1 MDDSMFNKK
10 KILPPNINQHPI
22 EPQIHHPARVK
33 RKRSIEIEIY
43 DTEPCSDKQQI
54 PISSEP
60 ERIRASEIYLT
71 PK

>member
-1 MDDSMFNKK
+1 MFNKK
-10 KILPPNINQHPI
+10 KILSSNINQHPT
-22 EPQIHHPARVK
+22 ELQIHHPPRVK

-43 DTEPCSDKQQI
+43 DTEPCNDKQQM

-60 ERIRASEIYLT
+60 ERIRTSEIYLT

>member
-1 MDDSMFNKK
+1 MFNKK
-10 KILPPNINQHPI
+10 KILPSNISYHPL
-22 EPQIHHPARVK
+22 EPQIHQPARVK

-43 DTEPCSDKQQI
+43 DTEPCSEKQQM

-60 ERIRASEIYLT
+60 ERARTSEIYLT